1 MRRPMSK
8 MPLAAL
14 ALLAILFM
22 ISLNGCA
29 DQKKQAR
36 GLVQSALKHREA
48 QRHAEAIQLL
58 NRSIALDPAL
68 SEAWYLRG
76 LSHAALKHE
85 KDSIADLTA
94 AVKLKPEWN
103 EAWLALGVAQDS
115 SGETALAVKSYSEA
129 IQQGIR
135 TSAAWFDRATAY
147 AELGESEKSLDDLQT
162 VLRMDPDHI
171 RARMMHALA
180 IAETQPDEAIT
191 DLTHVIGIDR
201 ENSEAWLQRGLC
213 WKRNEDSDRALADLN
228 VACRLT
234 SADYRPWLE
243 RGRVLIK
250 LGRAEDAISDLS
262 RAVQYGT
269 KDANC
274 PYELGRAFAAA
285 GNDAG
290 ADARF
295 TSFRRTAGPRW
306 IANSTRRP

>member
-115 SGETALAVKSYSEA
+115 SGETALCEVVLGSN
-129 IQQGIR
+129 
-135 TSAAWFDRATAY
+135 SA
-147 AELGESEKSLDDLQT
+147 GNQ
-162 VLRMDPDHI
+162 
-171 RARMMHALA
+171 
-180 IAETQPDEAIT
+180 
-191 DLTHVIGIDR
+191 
-201 ENSEAWLQRGLC
+201 N
-213 WKRNEDSDRALADLN
+213 
-228 VACRLT
+228 
-234 SADYRPWLE
+234 
-243 RGRVLIK
+243 
-250 LGRAEDAISDLS
+250 LGRM
-262 RAVQYGT
+262 V
-269 KDANC
+269 
-274 PYELGRAFAAA
+274 
-285 GNDAG
+285 
-290 ADARF
+290 
-295 TSFRRTAGPRW
+295 
-306 IANSTRRP
+306 